1 MHTHFHLATK
11 ALELTDRSGTITA
24 GGTAQQAAAANPAR
38 RYLVLQN
45 VSDTVMWYNFGAT
58 AVANQPSFSL
68 AAAARVEWS
77 GQFIPTGLISVIGA
91 TTGKAFT
98 CKEA

>member
-1 MHTHFHLATK
+1 MHTHLHLATK
-11 ALELTDRSGTITA
+11 GIELTDRSGTITA
-24 GGTAQQAAAANPAR
+24 GGTAQTAAAANLAR

-45 VSDTVMWYNFGAT
+45 VSDTIMWYNFGAT

-68 AAAARVEWS
+68 PAGARVEWS
-77 GQFIPTGLISVIGA
+77 GQFIPTGAISVIGG
-91 TTGKAFT
+91 TTGRAFT

>member
-11 ALELTDRSGTITA
+11 GIEFTDRSGTITA
-24 GGTAQQAAAANPAR
+24 GGTAQTAAAANPAR
-38 RYLVLQN
+38 RYIVLQN
-45 VSDTVMWYNFGAT
+45 VSDTLLWYNFGVT

-68 AAAARVEWS
+68 AAAARVEWA
-77 GQFIPTGLISVIGA
+77 GPLVPTALLSVLGA
-91 TTGKAFT
+91 TTGKAFV